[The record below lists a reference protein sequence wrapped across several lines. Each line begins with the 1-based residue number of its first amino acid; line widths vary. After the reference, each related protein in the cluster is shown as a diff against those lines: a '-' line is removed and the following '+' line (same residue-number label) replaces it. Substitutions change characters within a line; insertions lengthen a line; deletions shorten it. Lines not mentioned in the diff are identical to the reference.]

1 MAVKF
6 GVLVGKG
13 VIVGVGVLVLVAA
26 GVFVSVGVAVGAGV
40 ALNEHAFKI
49 STAIIKAKGTVFFDF
64 IYPLL
69 ILVNF
74 PYNNKVEK

>member
-6 GVLVGKG
+6 GVLVGSG

-26 GVFVSVGVAVGAGV
+26 GVFVSVGVAVGSGV

-49 STAIIKAKGTVFFDF
+49 STAIIKTNGTVLFDF

-69 ILVNF
+69 FLDEL
-74 PYNNKVEK
+74 PL